1 MMIDSYINTLF
12 KRYKFDELHR
22 VTDEPGIYCWFGSLK
37 IERVDWSRDG
47 EDFVSLVTSIFALYR
62 PSNLIAEV
70 KSNFGL
76 KWNSNLEERSLAS
89 WRDAVTN
96 KITSDESIVS
106 SHGVDVVL
114 SSEGN
119 RNIISEFLNVSQ
131 EVMASPLYIG
141 KAYSLKKRLLE
152 HKSQI
157 DSLFEVSPKGKDKF
171 YFEGESFAERV
182 YGAGFSAEELIVYTL
197 DIKSICDH
205 FQVNEPSSEDAKKIV
220 LFIEYML
227 NRMYRPI
234 LGKI

>member
-1 MMIDSYINTLF
+1 MIDSDINILF
-12 KRYKFDELHR
+12 KRYKIDELHR

-47 EDFVSLVTSIFALYR
+47 EDFIGLVTSIFDLYR

-70 KSNFGL
+70 NSNFGL
-76 KWNSNLEERSLAS
+76 KWNSNLEEKSLIS
-89 WRDAVTN
+89 WRDTVTQ
-96 KITSDESIVS
+96 KITNDESIS
-106 SHGVDVVL
+106 DSQGVDFVL

-131 EVMASPLYIG
+131 EVMSSPLYIG

-152 HKSQI
+152 HKSEI
-157 DSLFEVSPKGKDKF
+157 DSLFEMSPKEKDTF
-171 YFEGESFAERV
+171 YFEGENFAERV

-197 DIKSICDH
+197 DIKSICEH
-205 FQVNEPSSEDAKKIV
+205 FEVNEPNDEDAKKIV

-234 LGKI
+234 LGRI